1 MYTDQTGIFKDF
13 NFKLIVM
20 DALLDQ
26 EPSFEAEL
34 ERLKEQYTDNYDWYS
49 GAGPIQE
56 LLGFFAAVQL
66 EQQDLEKVTELSF
79 DGGNEIYHII
89 KPDWDGEDELF
100 DVTTVEGFQH
110 LTRLQSVFY
119 ASMCQP
125 EVLEPLKVAGIEIE

>member
-1 MYTDQTGIFKDF
+1 MYADQTGIFKDF
-13 NFKLIVM
+13 NFKLIVI

-34 ERLKEQYTDNYDWYS
+34 ERLKEQYTDNYDWYT

-56 LLGFFAAVQL
+56 LLEFFASVQL
-66 EQQDLEKVTELSF
+66 EQQDLEKVTGLSF

-100 DVTTVEGFQH
+100 DVTSIEGFQH
-110 LTRLQSVFY
+110 LPQLQSVFY

-125 EVLEPLKVAGIEIE
+125 EVLDPLKAAGIEIE